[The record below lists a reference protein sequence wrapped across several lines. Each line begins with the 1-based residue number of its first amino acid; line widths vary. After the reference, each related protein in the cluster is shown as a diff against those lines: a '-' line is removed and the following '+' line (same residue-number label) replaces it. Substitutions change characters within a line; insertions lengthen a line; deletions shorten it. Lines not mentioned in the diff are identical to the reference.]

1 MKKMMIAAN
10 TMLLA
15 CLMGCS
21 EPPQSETPSQMMA
34 AARASMPK
42 DANVLLVS
50 RQMPNIN
57 YDAMMK
63 AWGSDPATKDA
74 QIEAFKALLPAP
86 ALKAMEA
93 LGLKLGEP
101 LQGEAVAAIGATIKD
116 INPDAPDVNLGAY
129 LNTGT
134 LDYTSLLTLV
144 KDAATEAQIPLTSE
158 DKWTTAPIEE
168 GAEGAIGMQE
178 RDGGIQFYASTKAQN
193 FSTIEPYGDDTF
205 MSRAFATLPGAD
217 YSFVLCVKDINT
229 FAVRSGI
236 TENPQAALLKD
247 IKTGYLALVGNTTEA
262 ELKAEIDTTTP
273 EVAQQVS
280 QAVIGFRMM
289 ANMGLEMS
297 ASAMKVDLS
306 NTVQAINAIT
316 ITPKETKVTITTKVT
331 PAQMKAISAEIEALN
346 AAQMKQ
352 MEEIQKKYEAYP
364 LEENDSSFEERDFS
378 TEF

>member
-1 MKKMMIAAN
+1 
-10 TMLLA
+10 
-15 CLMGCS
+15 
-21 EPPQSETPSQMMA
+21 
-34 AARASMPK
+34 
-42 DANVLLVS
+42 
-50 RQMPNIN
+50 
-57 YDAMMK
+57 
-63 AWGSDPATKDA
+63 
-74 QIEAFKALLPAP
+74 
-86 ALKAMEA
+86 MEA

-134 LDYTSLLTLV
+134 LDYTSLLTLL

-158 DKWTTAPIEE
+158 DKWTTASIED
-168 GAEGAIGMQE
+168 GAIGMQE

-217 YSFVLCVKDINT
+217 YSLVLCVKDINT
-229 FAVRSGI
+229 FAVSSGI
-236 TENPQAALLKD
+236 TEEPQAALLKD

-273 EVAQQVS
+273 EAAQQVS
-280 QAVIGFRMM
+280 EAIMGIRMM
-289 ANMGLEMS
+289 ANMGLAMG
-297 ASAMKVDLS
+297 ASAMEVDLS

-364 LEENDSSFEERDFS
+364 LEEEDFSFDESDFS